1 MPDYSPQQIDT
12 IESFRASPYCSMS
25 GCNETETVIAAVV
38 QWLAANGNEWGVELP
53 PLETLATEKNLSHS
67 HWYDDD
73 DGNQTG
79 YPCNFKND
87 LTENGKVN
95 AKFIRIVHRGT
106 DGMRLN
112 DAALHT
118 LRPDLFPEPINAL

>member
-1 MPDYSPQQIDT
+1 MPDYNPQQIDA
-12 IESFRASPYCSMS
+12 IESFRASPYCSMD
-25 GCNETETVIAAVV
+25 GCVETETVIAAVV
-38 QWLAANGNEWGVELP
+38 RWLAANGNTWGIDLP
-53 PLETLATEKNLSHS
+53 PLESLATERDLIHS
-67 HWYDDD
+67 HWHEDDS
-73 DGNQTG
+73 GLHG
-79 YPCNFKND
+79 VACNFKND

-118 LRPDLFPEPINAL
+118 LRPDLFPEPINAR